1 MVWFILVFLLVLAT
15 GVTPLLGSFNVR
27 WSLQIMIGLFVAY
40 FIVAWIVLITYP
52 MFS

>member
-15 GVTPLLGSFNVR
+15 GVTPLLGSFNVQY
-27 WSLQIMIGLFVAY
+27 SLQIMVGLFAAY
-40 FIVAWIVLITYP
+40 FIVAWIVLMTYP